1 MDPQQQMEQFQQQEP
16 VQQPVQQQYTQPVQ
30 QEYSQPL
37 QQQHTQPIQQ
47 EYSQPVQQEYPQPV
61 QQEYP
66 QPVQQEYTQP
76 AHPYVQP
83 VQETQQDPLNV
94 APAAVT
100 PPITAEHSHDAQKHM
115 DQTSMEVDDSMN
127 TTITA
132 STIAPL
138 PDFHQSNNGYAQEH
152 HRPQTSYSD
161 TTFSHHYSH
170 GNGDSRFNTPS
181 DADTPPRQ
189 GYYSSGKE
197 TQMGQSHSR
206 PNSAL
211 QHRYPHSEGGRANSY
226 QEQNQRSSQ
235 PQQQESNATKNTS
248 VVIKVGMVGDA
259 QIGKTSLMVK
269 YVEGS
274 WDEDYI
280 QTLGVNFMEKTISIR
295 NTEITFSIW
304 DLGGQREFVNMLPLV
319 CNDAVAI
326 LFMFDLTRK
335 STLNSIKE
343 WYRQGRGFNK
353 TAIPFLVGTKYD
365 HFVNFPREEQEEIS
379 NQAKRFAKAMK
390 ASLIFSSTSHSIN
403 VQKIFKIVL
412 SKAFDLK
419 CTIPEIENIGEPLL
433 LYQSV

>member
-1 MDPQQQMEQFQQQEP
+1 MEMHPEHMVSEGHMQEAPPQIPSDGMQQQ
-16 VQQPVQQQYTQPVQ
+16 
-30 QEYSQPL
+30 
-37 QQQHTQPIQQ
+37 QQQHVLVEEVQPL
-47 EYSQPVQQEYPQPV
+47 PPPQPQLQP
-61 QQEYP
+61 QQPMVAE
-66 QPVQQEYTQP
+66 T
-76 AHPYVQP
+76 
-83 VQETQQDPLNV
+83 QET
-94 APAAVT
+94 
-100 PPITAEHSHDAQKHM
+100 QKHM
-115 DQTSMEVDDSMN
+115 DQTMDVDDSQN

-132 STIAPL
+132 STVGPL
-138 PDFHQSNNGYAQEH
+138 PDFHPNNGAYAQNNNGYTPEP
-152 HRPQTSYSD
+152 HRPSTSYSD
-161 TTFSHHYSH
+161 TAYQYTTH
-170 GNGDSRFNTPS
+170 NGSRFNTTLRRRHTATARLTTMAAKRHTWASRTRGRAP
-181 DADTPPRQ
+181 
-189 GYYSSGKE
+189 
-197 TQMGQSHSR
+197 QMG
-206 PNSAL
+206 
-211 QHRYPHSEGGRANSY
+211 RYPASDGGSRSNSY
-226 QEQNQRSSQ
+226 QDQNQRSA
-235 PQQQESNATKNTS
+235 QQQQQQQPTPPEAANKNAS

-353 TAIPFLVGTKYD
+353 TAIPFLVGT
-365 HFVNFPREEQEEIS
+365 N
-379 NQAKRFAKAMK
+379 
-390 ASLIFSSTSHSIN
+390 IN

-433 LYQSV
+433 LYQAV

>member
-1 MDPQQQMEQFQQQEP
+1 MDYEP
-16 VQQPVQQQYTQPVQ
+16 T
-30 QEYSQPL
+30 SAGGGNNNSSL
-37 QQQHTQPIQQ
+37 
-47 EYSQPVQQEYPQPV
+47 
-61 QQEYP
+61 
-66 QPVQQEYTQP
+66 
-76 AHPYVQP
+76 
-83 VQETQQDPLNV
+83 D
-94 APAAVT
+94 
-100 PPITAEHSHDAQKHM
+100 DA
-115 DQTSMEVDDSMN
+115 SMH
-127 TTITA
+127 TITA
-132 STIAPL
+132 SSLQNQNPTY
-138 PDFHQSNNGYAQEH
+138 DG
-152 HRPQTSYSD
+152 RPATSYSD
-161 TTFSHHYSH
+161 TAFSRPYSQSADH
-170 GNGDSRFNTPS
+170 TPDHLQSGNGL
-181 DADTPPRQ
+181 
-189 GYYSSGKE
+189 
-197 TQMGQSHSR
+197 SR
-206 PNSAL
+206 PPST
-211 QHRYPHSEGGRANSY
+211 Q
-226 QEQNQRSSQ
+226 SQ
-235 PQQQESNATKNTS
+235 PQFGQDGQRQQAPKNAS

-280 QTLGVNFMEKTISIR
+280 QTLGEYPYRFVSSLEANILRVGVNFMEKTISIR

-379 NQAKRFAKAMK
+379 TQAKRFAKAMK

-412 SKAFDLK
+412 SKAFDLR
-419 CTIPEIENIGEPLL
+419 CTIPEIEHVGEPLL
-433 LYQSV
+433 LYQAV

>member
-1 MDPQQQMEQFQQQEP
+1 MAYE
-16 VQQPVQQQYTQPVQ
+16 
-30 QEYSQPL
+30 
-37 QQQHTQPIQQ
+37 
-47 EYSQPVQQEYPQPV
+47 
-61 QQEYP
+61 
-66 QPVQQEYTQP
+66 
-76 AHPYVQP
+76 AHPDGVYK
-83 VQETQQDPLNV
+83 
-94 APAAVT
+94 
-100 PPITAEHSHDAQKHM
+100 HDQAM
-115 DQTSMEVDDSMN
+115 EDESMH
-127 TTITA
+127 TITA
-132 STIAPL
+132 SNVQQMGGLRQT
-138 PDFHQSNNGYAQEH
+138 SGE

-161 TTFSHHYSH
+161 STFSRPYHSA
-170 GNGDSRFNTPS
+170 DNTP
-181 DADTPPRQ
+181 DPQYRYDN
-189 GYYSSGKE
+189 
-197 TQMGQSHSR
+197 GQAQSTSR
-206 PNSAL
+206 PGSAL
-211 QHRYPHSEGGRANSY
+211 RGENGSHHGDQG
-226 QEQNQRSSQ
+226 QR
-235 PQQQESNATKNTS
+235 QQAQKNAS

-379 NQAKRFAKAMK
+379 MQAKRFAKAMK

-412 SKAFDLK
+412 SKAFDLR
-419 CTIPEIENIGEPLL
+419 CTIPEIENVGEPLL
-433 LYQSV
+433 LYQSVG